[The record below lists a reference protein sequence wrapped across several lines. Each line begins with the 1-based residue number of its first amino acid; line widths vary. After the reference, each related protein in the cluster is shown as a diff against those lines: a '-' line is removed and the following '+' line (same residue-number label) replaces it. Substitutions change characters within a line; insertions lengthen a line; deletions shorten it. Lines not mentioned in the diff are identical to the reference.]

1 MQIND
6 PIGDMLTRIRNGQ
19 RVGKKSVDSPSS
31 LLRKRV
37 LEVLQ
42 KEGYIRHYRSESLRK
57 GIENLVIELKY
68 NEGQP
73 VIEFIVRVSKPGRR
87 VYCPVKKLAGYRSGL
102 GMSIL
107 STSKGVM
114 SDVEARAQGVGGEM
128 ICQLF

>member
-1 MQIND
+1 MHIND

-19 RVGKKSVDSPSS
+19 RVGKKSVESPSS
-31 LLRKRV
+31 LMRKRV

-42 KEGYIRHYRSESLRK
+42 KEGYIRNYRSEEVRR
-57 GIENLVIELKY
+57 GIERLVIELKY

-73 VIEFIVRVSKPGRR
+73 VIESIGRASKPGRR
-87 VYCPVKKLAGYRSGL
+87 VYCAVKKLASYRSGL

-114 SDVEARAQGVGGEM
+114 SDIDARSQGVGGEI
-128 ICQLF
+128 ICQVF